1 MNFDFQSS
9 TMLEIARHLIA
20 EGFSVLGN
28 SPETKIPGHKWKHL
42 QDEYA
47 TDQDLQDWFEAHDW
61 KPGIITGKLSGVVVF
76 DCDDAN
82 AVEWAFE
89 NMPPT
94 PLRVVSGSGK
104 GMHFY
109 YRYPEGEEITN
120 ARSAWVLPPRSELA
134 ADIRGQ
140 GGQVLAPGA
149 LHKSGN
155 RYRLHEGSLPLCRA
169 TINQL
174 PLWPTKQLAPPPPPQ
189 KDPTPRPKVQ
199 GDRLSPYERAKL
211 YMANWDPAIAG
222 QGGDVATFAN
232 ACALVRGFELSD
244 SDAMDLLQ
252 EWNRTCQPPWT
263 EGELWTKVCGA
274 RSYGRKPFGYL
285 LNQEPTKA
293 EKAYAQVLKNREKK
307 ELEPLNYANT
317 DLGNAEYL
325 RDGWGERL
333 RWCHQTGCWLFWTGS
348 VWEEDERGAWRC
360 VSEMARSRTQAAFGI
375 EDEKKRETALKWS
388 RGSESA
394 ARHKACLTLAQT
406 FPEFSINV
414 DDLDPNP
421 WLLNCTNGT
430 LNLRT
435 GELKPHDPRNFCT
448 RCVAV
453 AYDPEAKCPNFLAF
467 MATISGGDQ
476 EWIDYLQRALGYSLN
491 GTTMEQKFF
500 MCFGE
505 GSNGKTVLLELILW
519 LLGTYAIAVDPSTWL
534 EQKDPSK
541 PRPDIARMRGAR
553 FTKSSESRDGLRLDM
568 GVVKQVTGG
577 DRLTARHLYQ
587 KETSFE
593 ARCKPW
599 FATNHKPEIPHT
611 DHGTWRR
618 IVLVPFSVKIPED
631 KADGELAEKLRD
643 EGPGILAWLVRGALE
658 WLRLRLA
665 TPEGIARHARE
676 YKADQDVLGGF
687 FADCCDLTLDMCG
700 QKRWVNSGD
709 LYSAYR
715 RWADKMGERV
725 LSSQKF
731 GRMMAERG
739 FVSERTTGG
748 RRVWR
753 GIGLTS
759 GTYFEGDRDKCE
771 RSGSDTVTDIGPFPE
786 STHVSDKTKTHGR
799 FLETT
804 PDASLASLPDV
815 ELF

>member
-1 MNFDFQSS
+1 
-9 TMLEIARHLIA
+9 MLEIARYLVQ
-20 EGFSVLGN
+20 EGFTILGN
-28 SPETKIPGHKWKHL
+28 SPETKVPGHKWKHL
-42 QDEYA
+42 QDQQP
-47 TDQDLQDWFEAHDW
+47 TDAELQDWFEHHDW

-109 YRYPEGEEITN
+109 YRYPENEEITN

-169 TINQL
+169 TIDQL
-174 PLWPTKQLAPPPPPQ
+174 PYWPTKQLAPPPPPQ
-189 KDPTPRPKVQ
+189 KDPTPRAAMK

-211 YMANWDPAIAG
+211 YMADWDPAISG

-244 SDAMDLLQ
+244 HDAMDLLQ
-252 EWNRTCQPPWT
+252 SWNATNQPPWS
-263 EGELWTKVCGA
+263 EGELWAKVCGA
-274 RSYGRKPFGYL
+274 KAYGRKPFGYL

-293 EKAYAQVLKNREKK
+293 EKAYAQVLKNREIKD
-307 ELEPLNYANT
+307 PLKYANT
-317 DLGNAEYL
+317 DLGNAEFL

-333 RWCHQTGCWLFWTGS
+333 RWCHQTGCWLFWSGS

-360 VSEMARSRTQAAFGI
+360 VSEMARARTQAAYTI
-375 EDEKKRETALKWS
+375 EDEKKRDAALKWS

-406 FPEFSINV
+406 FPEVSINV

-421 WLLNCTNGT
+421 WLLNCQNGT

-448 RCVAV
+448 RCVTV
-453 AYDPEAKCPNFLAF
+453 AYDPDAKCPAFEAFLE
-467 MATISGGDQ
+467 TISGGDA
-476 EWIDYLQRALGYSLN
+476 EWVAFIQRAMGYSLN

-505 GSNGKTVLLELILW
+505 GSNGKTVLLELVLW
-519 LLGTYAIAVDPSTWL
+519 LLGAYAIAVDPSTWL

-618 IVLVPFSVKIPED
+618 IVLIPFSVKIPED

-643 EGPGILAWLVRGALE
+643 EGPGILAWLVRGALD

-665 TPEGIARHARE
+665 IPEGVAKHARE

-687 FADCCDLTLDMCG
+687 FADRCDLTPDMCG
-700 QKRWVNSGD
+700 QRRWVKSGD

-715 RWADKMGERV
+715 RWAEKMGERV

-739 FVSERTTGG
+739 FEGTKTGTG
-748 RRVWR
+748 SRIWR
-753 GIGLTS
+753 GLALQAGEEIEQVFTA
-759 GTYFEGDRDKCE
+759 
-771 RSGSDTVTDIGPFPE
+771 DTADIGPFPE
-786 STHVSDKTKTHGR
+786 STHVSSTKKTHER
-799 FLETT
+799 KLETDPYPPYPPYLNDNIPT
-804 PDASLASLPDV
+804 D
-815 ELF
+815 LF